1 MKTSTK
7 LLIVLFAC
15 IPLSMFAYSFL
26 LKQQFTAGNFTQDI
40 YKHKNT
46 RIYKSIAP
54 FKHLVIDGN
63 LYVSEESSLT
73 KSATQGKQ
81 KQFIGERIL
90 SIGWDAPVE
99 ITHHGKK
106 TEYSVLPKYKDV
118 IKTKIKNDT
127 LYVSFFKKNGTNTYW
142 SNNDCLLKISNPRLI
157 SVNLNSG
164 TFVLKDMNGKDLNA
178 VTKNAKVTFK
188 NSSLQQLE
196 ISAESTKPLNI
207 QSNKIDVLRYSLFD
221 KSNLLLEDNKINKF
235 QQIATDSLSQ
245 ISIQGNAQ
253 QMEQFL
259 QETSDATAKQINNY

>member
-15 IPLSMFAYSFL
+15 IPLSMFAYSYL
-26 LKQQFTAGNFTQDI
+26 LKQEFTAGNFTQDI

-99 ITHHGKK
+99 IIHHGIMKA
-106 TEYSVLPKYKDV
+106 EYSVLPKYKDV

-142 SNNDCLLKISNPRLI
+142 SNNDCLLKISNPQLI

-164 TFVLKDMNGKDLNA
+164 TFVLKDMNGQDLNA

-188 NSSLQQLE
+188 NSSFKQLE
-196 ISAESTKPLNI
+196 VSAELTTTLNI
-207 QSNKIDVLRYSLFD
+207 QSNKIDVLRYSLLD
-221 KSNLLLEDNKINKF
+221 KSNLLLEGN
-235 QQIATDSLSQ
+235 QIKKLLPLVTDSLSQ
-245 ISIQGNAQ
+245 ISIKGNAH
-253 QMEQFL
+253 QMQQFL
-259 QETSDATAKQINNY
+259 QNTTAKQINNY